1 MAVRALVWLCLAL
14 WVFTGGAQAGGSSG
28 GQSPLEFSVAVE
40 QPVGRK
46 MQLFYDPSGKMSL
59 DQVVAADARGEFQ
72 PSTIEI
78 PSLGYRTG
86 ATWVRFDIVNSSQRQ
101 VQRWL
106 HANWIFQQYYVVYLV
121 KPDGSHQ
128 MQTNGT
134 ETPYA
139 ERPLPSRHI
148 LFPITLES
156 GESLRV
162 YLREAGRAGIVLDLT
177 LWPPAVL
184 LDAMTGR
191 TMWRNLGLGS
201 TLIVVVF
208 SVFAWQTHRR
218 NGLLFMAPAQIFMVI
233 FLVGY
238 DGFLFDLLPNTENM
252 ILGRVVHAFGLL
264 TLLFHILFARE
275 FLQLA
280 KSYPTADRI
289 MRLSAWACGIALV
302 ALMFTNFPR
311 EVNLL
316 VVILISTITLVA
328 LRAAWHGDDIACG
341 YVAAWGVL
349 WLGGILHSVQLL
361 GWAETTTYLRDIPFF
376 TLIVSALVITYAIYR
391 DLENTRQHSIEVQQ
405 RLLTHEKNSLEHL
418 SEAVALRTQELSQAL
433 ERAEAANR
441 TKTIF
446 LSRMSHELRTPL
458 HNVLGYTALLKRKST
473 LDSRRHLDV
482 IERSGRHLLY
492 LIDDL
497 LQYAKNDSSPA
508 ELRLKPMLLADL
520 CDQLAEH
527 GHLMAQQQNNRLEIE
542 CDPDLPVCI
551 EADVQRLRQ
560 VMLNLL
566 GNACKYTRN
575 GQVRIGI
582 HNAKSVQDA
591 TEEPAWRHLL
601 FEVEDTGCGIAGDD
615 VQRIFEPF
623 ERLPAMA
630 HQPGLGLGLAIAQQW
645 VGLMGAKIEV
655 ESAPG
660 RGSRFSFSLRV
671 GVVDEPD
678 KQLAT
683 IKRRIFVTS
692 YDLADA
698 EPGRDSELDMPLDG
712 NDEDAAWLL
721 PPQAE
726 LNVMRALLEGGRLT
740 ALRRF
745 AEDLAQTH
753 PESSAFAM
761 QVRSLAMSV
770 DLPGLQMLLTA
781 DQDS

>member
-1 MAVRALVWLCLAL
+1 MVVRALIWLYSAFL
-14 WVFTGGAQAGGSSG
+14 VFTGGAQAGSLLG
-28 GQSPLEFSVAVE
+28 GHSPLEFSVAHE
-40 QPVGRK
+40 QPVGRQ
-46 MQLFYDPSGKMSL
+46 MQLFYDPSGDMSL

-72 PSTIEI
+72 PSTIDI

-86 ATWVRFDIVNSSQRQ
+86 ATWVRFDIVNSSLGQ

-106 HANWIFQQYYVVYLV
+106 HANWIFQQYYTVYLV

-128 MQTNGT
+128 TLTNGT
-134 ETPYA
+134 ETPIA

-177 LWPPAVL
+177 LWPPAAL
-184 LDAMTGR
+184 LDEMSWR
-191 TMWRNLGLGS
+191 TMLRNLGLGS

-208 SVFAWQTHRR
+208 SIFAWQTHRR
-218 NGLLFMAPAQIFMVI
+218 HGLLFMAPAQIFMVI

-252 ILGRVVHAFGLL
+252 LLGRVVQAFGLL

-280 KSYPTADRI
+280 QLFPSADRI
-289 MRLSAWACGIALV
+289 MQLLAWVCGIALV
-302 ALMFTNFPR
+302 ALMFANFPR
-311 EVNLL
+311 VVNLL
-316 VVILISTITLVA
+316 VVILISSITLIA
-328 LRAAWHGDDIACG
+328 LRVAWRGGDKVRG
-341 YVAAWGVL
+341 YVAAWGLL
-349 WLGGILHSVQLL
+349 WLGGILHSAQLL
-361 GWAETTTYLRDIPFF
+361 GWAGHTSYLRDIPFF
-376 TLIVSALVITYAIYR
+376 TLIASAMVITYAIYL
-391 DLENTRQHSIEVQQ
+391 DLENTRRHSVEVQQ
-405 RLLTHEKNSLEHL
+405 RLLTHEKNSLEQL
-418 SEAVALRTQELSQAL
+418 SDAVSLRTQELSQAL

-446 LSRMSHELRTPL
+446 LSSMSHELRTPL

-473 LDSRRHLDV
+473 MDSRRHLDV

-497 LQYAKNDSSPA
+497 LQYARNDSSPA
-508 ELRLKPMLLADL
+508 ELRLKPMLLVDL

-542 CDPDLPVCI
+542 CDPDLPVCV

-575 GQVRIGI
+575 GQIRIGI
-582 HNAKSVQDA
+582 HSVAVAQA
-591 TEEPAWRHLL
+591 EPEETAWRHLL
-601 FEVEDTGCGIAGDD
+601 FAVEDTGCGIPGDD

-645 VGLMGAKIEV
+645 VGLMGTKIEV
-655 ESAPG
+655 DSMPG
-660 RGSRFSFSLRV
+660 RGSRFSFTLRLRV
-671 GVVDEPD
+671 VAEPD
-678 KQLAT
+678 KQLASVRS
-683 IKRRIFVTS
+683 KVFVTS
-692 YDLADA
+692 HELAVADPEPDLKL
-698 EPGRDSELDMPLDG
+698 EQ
-712 NDEDAAWLL
+712 NDVEAAWLL

-740 ALRRF
+740 ALRRY

-761 QVRSLAMSV
+761 QVRSLALSV

-781 DQDS
+781 NQET